1 MANRVRKVAMALAA
15 AGSIL
20 APSLAFA
27 ADAMQ
32 SGGNADQ
39 AHVRP
44 ATPALRSLIARAA
57 QASATFR
64 QLLQTIED
72 SDTYVYVLEGDCG
85 HGVRACFWGVTIA
98 GPLRIMRV
106 TVALD
111 GGKPDWYVMG
121 SIGHELY
128 HTVEAIQHPSVRST
142 EAQYLLYERIG
153 FRGTT
158 RSHETVKAMDAGNAV
173 RAEIRKFSRSSRPE

>member
-1 MANRVRKVAMALAA
+1 MPNRVRKVAMALAA

-32 SGGNADQ
+32 NGGNADQ

-57 QASATFR
+57 EASATFR

-85 HGVRACFWGVTIA
+85 HGVRACAGGVTPSGA
-98 GPLRIMRV
+98 RRIMRV
-106 TVALD
+106 TIALD
-111 GGKPDWYVMG
+111 HTPDLTAMA
-121 SIGHELY
+121 SIGHELR
-128 HTVEAIQHPSVRST
+128 HTIEAIQDPTVRST
-142 EAQYLLYERIG
+142 DAQFFLYQRIG
-153 FRGTT
+153 YRGTST
-158 RSHETVKAMDAGNAV
+158 SRETPAAVEAGNAV
-173 RAEIRKFSRSSRPE
+173 RAEIRRSTRSTKPE